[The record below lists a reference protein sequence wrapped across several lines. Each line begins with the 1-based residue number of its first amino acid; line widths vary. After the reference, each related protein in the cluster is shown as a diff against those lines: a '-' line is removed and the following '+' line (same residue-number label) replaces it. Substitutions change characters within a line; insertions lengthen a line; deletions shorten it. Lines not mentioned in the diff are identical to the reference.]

1 MNLLFDFDVMNL
13 LFKNNGGRERR
24 PNIVV
29 LCSMEC
35 FQCRRLVGGGL
46 GQRFLYRAG
55 WGRDSCIGPV
65 DILSL
70 CS

>member
-13 LFKNNGGRERR
+13 LLKNNGGRERR

-35 FQCRRLVGGGL
+35 FQC
-46 GQRFLYRAG
+46 
-55 WGRDSCIGPV
+55 
-65 DILSL
+65 
-70 CS
+70 

>member
-1 MNLLFDFDVMNL
+1 MNLLFDFDVMNFCSRTMEEEKGGLTL
-13 LFKNNGGRERR
+13 LFY
-24 PNIVV
+24 VV
-29 LCSMEC
+29 WSA
-35 FQCRRLVGGGL
+35 FNADGWVVV
-46 GQRFLYRAG
+46 G